1 MTGLRVSRCYAC
13 YGYLP
18 TCGLCFGTDAIV
30 TQDGRPEPE
39 PDLRLA
45 LSDAY
50 KDLADQ
56 ALARGDREA
65 HGIWNQAAAMAHD
78 FVLRKRT

>member
-1 MTGLRVSRCYAC
+1 MNPRCAFC
-13 YGYLP
+13 GSLQPVP
-18 TCGLCFGTDAIV
+18 TA
-30 TQDGRPEPE
+30 P
-39 PDLRLA
+39 PDVRLA
-45 LSDAY
+45 LSEAF